1 MESAQPQKQD
11 KKKAPAAPKEAGAA
25 GEEEK
30 KQSRKRYDHLREI
43 EVKMQT
49 VQQAIKEGYADARP
63 GYEAMSFEEKN
74 KGKYMTT
81 FPYPY
86 MNGYLHLG
94 KCLASSPKVD
104 SLTCY

>member
-1 MESAQPQKQD
+1 MESTTANPPKQEA
-11 KKKAPAAPKEAGAA
+11 KKKQPVAAAPKEGAAA

-43 EVKMQT
+43 EVKMQV
-49 VQQAIKEGYADARP
+49 VQQAIHEGRADAKQ
-63 GYEAMSFEEKN
+63 GYEELSFADKN

-94 KCLASSPKVD
+94 KCQV
-104 SLTCY
+104 